1 MLGCCYSEIVNN
13 FIHEAGSGSE
23 VRQWSRHVS
32 RVGGSIWPSWPLH
45 SMSKDPSGSTTCGS
59 PRESQSE
66 PRKVCHM
73 RDWANQRRGVGRGPC
88 FPAEPERASNAETG
102 VLSVGCSV
110 TVKTLCDL
118 MDCSPAGSSVLVIL
132 QARILAWVAVSFS
145 RGSPQLRDWTR
156 VSCIA
161 GRFFTSWAML
171 TSHLCIFFV

>member
-32 RVGGSIWPSWPLH
+32 RVGGSIWPSRPLH

-66 PRKVCHM
+66 PRKVYHM

-102 VLSVGCSV
+102 VLSVGRSV
-110 TVKTLCDL
+110 TVKILCDL

-132 QARILAWVAVSFS
+132 QARILEWVAIPFS
-145 RGSPQLRDWTR
+145 RGSSWPRDRTQ
-156 VSCIA
+156 VSCITD
-161 GRFFTSWAML
+161 RLLTVWAARE
-171 TSHLCIFFV
+171 TTPVES